1 MLLMLH
7 WQCTY
12 TSKVIRVTLLFHF
25 VSLDYQL
32 VMNRPTQ
39 VDVARLAGVSR
50 ATVSYVLNGLTKGRV
65 PISDET
71 RQRVLDAI
79 EELGYEPDAR
89 AQALRSGSTKTIALI
104 IPDLRNP
111 HFCEY
116 ATGIEEAARA
126 SGYHMLLSSTTLNDE
141 YAVEVFKDLSRRRFD
156 GLIIA
161 SSFILE
167 SKEAQVILD
176 QVRKSGL
183 PIVEL
188 SDNYGVDSVAV
199 DYRNA
204 TMEVMDYLL
213 SLGHRRIGLIY
224 GVGGVG
230 GHELA
235 DDRIEPYRASLNDA
249 NLPID
254 TDLIVECGPTIADGY
269 QASLKLLELD
279 SRPTAIISV
288 NDLLAIGAV
297 RAAVDLGLQV
307 PKDISFVSYDN
318 IPMADYLVPRLT
330 TVTKDALTLGRK
342 AFEILL
348 ARIQDPNLPRQLILS
363 PARFIIR
370 ESTGP
375 APV

>member
-1 MLLMLH
+1 
-7 WQCTY
+7 
-12 TSKVIRVTLLFHF
+12 
-25 VSLDYQL
+25 
-32 VMNRPTQ
+32 MNRPTQ
-39 VDVARLAGVSR
+39 VDVARRAGVSR
-50 ATVSYVLNGLTKGRV
+50 ATVSYVLNSQKDGRV

-79 EELGYEPDAR
+79 DELGYEPDAR
-89 AQALRSGSTKTIALI
+89 AQALRSGNTKTIALI

-126 SGYHMLLSSTTLNDE
+126 AGYHMLLSSTTLNDE

-156 GLIIA
+156 GLILA

-167 SKEAQVILD
+167 SMEAQATLD

-188 SDNYGVDSVAV
+188 SDNYGVDAVAA

-235 DDRIEPYRASLNDA
+235 DDRIEPYRASLNAA
-249 NLPID
+249 NLQID
-254 TDLIVECGPTIADGY
+254 TDLIVECGPTIEDGY
-269 QASLKLLELD
+269 QASIKLLRLG

-288 NDLLAIGAV
+288 NDLLAIGAL
-297 RAAVDLGLQV
+297 RAAVDAGLQV
-307 PKDISFVSYDN
+307 PKDISFVSYDD
-318 IPMADYLVPRLT
+318 IPMANYLVPRLT

-348 ARIQDPNLPRQLILS
+348 ARIQDPDLPRQVIYN
-363 PARFIIR
+363 PARLIIR

-375 APV
+375 APFRS

>member
-1 MLLMLH
+1 
-7 WQCTY
+7 
-12 TSKVIRVTLLFHF
+12 
-25 VSLDYQL
+25 
-32 VMNRPTQ
+32 MNRPTQ
-39 VDVARLAGVSR
+39 VDVARIAGVSR
-50 ATVSYVLNGLTKGRV
+50 ATVSYVLNGATNGRV

-71 RQRVLDAI
+71 RQRVLAAI

-167 SKEAQVILD
+167 SREAQAILD

-230 GHELA
+230 GHEMA
-235 DDRIEPYRASLNDA
+235 DDRIEPYRASLDAA
-249 NLPID
+249 NLPND
-254 TDLIVECGPTIADGY
+254 MDLIVECGPTIEDGY
-269 QASLKLLELD
+269 QASLRLLGLAA
-279 SRPTAIISV
+279 RPTAIISV

-297 RAAVDLGLQV
+297 RAAIDLGLQV
-307 PKDISFVSYDN
+307 PEDISFVSYDD
-318 IPMADYLVPRLT
+318 IPMANYLVPRLT

-348 ARIQDPNLPRQLILS
+348 ARIQDPDLPRQLILN

-370 ESTGP
+370 ESTGMAPRIIKP
-375 APV
+375 AK